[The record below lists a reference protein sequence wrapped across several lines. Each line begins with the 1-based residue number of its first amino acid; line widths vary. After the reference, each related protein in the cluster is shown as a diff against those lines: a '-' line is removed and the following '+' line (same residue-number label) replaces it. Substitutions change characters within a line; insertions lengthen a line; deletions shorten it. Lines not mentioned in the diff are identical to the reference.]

1 MEHQYAALK
10 LNILIIRRCMKTQMC
25 LIERAGNLFVFC
37 GPPFKFCSILRSSYH
52 ISLELCHVSLV
63 EGVTWISPLRFLIKV
78 AYHLTIDLF

>member
-25 LIERAGNLFVFC
+25 LIERAGNFFSLC

-78 AYHLTIDLF
+78 AYHLII